1 MFLKPAF
8 ATATIIAIMIDSESD
23 IESFSESLSAPD
35 SELGEECDFEFD
47 LEVEDALLVFF
58 KSRDSVFFSF
68 S

>member
-1 MFLKPAF
+1 
-8 ATATIIAIMIDSESD
+8 MIDSESD